1 MLHQYKVEFNAGN
14 HKGGK
19 TYISR
24 LLSQTKEALM
34 KANDGEAMR
43 PAMEVIA
50 KEMGLTKEGVTAEYF
65 DIMCGKLS
73 AGVDDKVKYL
83 FRKIGRYVQDNGCW
97 PTNVILRHWPEYI
110 AMKGHHV
117 KHPERAY
124 THHRDLGKGKLKKE
138 PTKTASDDYVGL
150 NFRVPKDFAWEF
162 KQAALS
168 AKKKQ
173 NEFLTDCLAESK
185 YMLPRNYSE
194 EETSDTLAEV
204 ELILEVGKLEK
215 QIQDGLEQKMAKE
228 TKAAKEAYSHLSK
241 ECKRLRDVLM
251 MLESRVL
258 TLEESNDNALAEVR
272 ELYGLIDI
280 ATAPTK
286 AAPAPKWGLGLIRG
300 KGGDAK

>member
-34 KANDGEAMR
+34 KANDGEPMQ
-43 PAMEVIA
+43 PSMGVIA
-50 KEMGLTKEGVTAEYF
+50 KEMGLTKEGITAEYF
-65 DIMCGKLS
+65 DIMCSKYS
-73 AGVDDKVKYL
+73 SGVDDKVKYL
-83 FRKIGRYVQDNGCW
+83 FRK
-97 PTNVILRHWPEYI
+97 YI

-117 KHPERAY
+117 KHPEAAY
-124 THHRDLGKGKLKKE
+124 MHHRDYSKKE
-138 PTKTASDDYVGL
+138 K
-150 NFRVPKDFAWEF
+150 PKG
-162 KQAALS
+162 
-168 AKKKQ
+168 
-173 NEFLTDCLAESK
+173 N
-185 YMLPRNYSE
+185 
-194 EETSDTLAEV
+194 TLAEV
-204 ELILEVGKLEK
+204 ESILEIGKLEK
-215 QIQDGLEQKMAKE
+215 QIHTNALVQKMAKE
-228 TKAAKEAYSHLSK
+228 TKATKEAYSHLSK

-286 AAPAPKWGLGLIRG
+286 AAPTSKWGLGLIRG
-300 KGGDAK
+300 KGGGAK

>member
-50 KEMGLTKEGVTAEYF
+50 KEVGLTKEGVTAEYF

-73 AGVDDKVKYL
+73 AGVDDKVKFL
-83 FRKIGRYVQDNGCW
+83 FRRIGRYVQDNGCW
-97 PTNVILRHWPEYI
+97 PTKVILRHWPEYK

-124 THHRDLGKGKLKKE
+124 THHRDLGKGKR
-138 PTKTASDDYVGL
+138 T
-150 NFRVPKDFAWEF
+150 
-162 KQAALS
+162 
-168 AKKKQ
+168 
-173 NEFLTDCLAESK
+173 
-185 YMLPRNYSE
+185 
-194 EETSDTLAEV
+194 DTLAEV
-204 ELILEVGKLEK
+204 ESILEIGKLEK
-215 QIQDGLEQKMAKE
+215 QIHTNALVQKMAKE
-228 TKAAKEAYSHLSK
+228 TKTTKEAYSHLSK

-300 KGGDAK
+300 KGGGAK

>member
-50 KEMGLTKEGVTAEYF
+50 KEVGLTKEGVTAEYF

-97 PTNVILRHWPEYI
+97 PTKVILRHWPEYK

-117 KHPERAY
+117 EHPERAY
-124 THHRDLGKGKLKKE
+124 THHRDLGKGKR
-138 PTKTASDDYVGL
+138 T
-150 NFRVPKDFAWEF
+150 
-162 KQAALS
+162 
-168 AKKKQ
+168 
-173 NEFLTDCLAESK
+173 
-185 YMLPRNYSE
+185 
-194 EETSDTLAEV
+194 DTLAEV
-204 ELILEVGKLEK
+204 ESILEIGKFEK
-215 QIQDGLEQKMAKE
+215 QIQDGLAQQMAKE
-228 TKAAKEAYSHLSK
+228 AKTAKAAYSHLSK

-251 MLESRVL
+251 MQESRVL

-280 ATAPTK
+280 ATAPAK
-286 AAPAPKWGLGLIRG
+286 AAPSPKWGLGLIRN
-300 KGGDAK
+300 KGGGAK